1 MTNQEKYKLYLENE
15 KGDKINF
22 DYSGRVPNVGETILF
37 NMTYTDFE
45 ELMIKSRV
53 VSRDQYRA
61 FNIASLND
69 RFNGGREYVVTNVK
83 STLEFKLN
91 ELNLV
96 PFSVKARVEN
106 K

>member
-1 MTNQEKYKLYLENE
+1 MENQEKYKLYLENE
-15 KGDKINF
+15 NGNRINL
-22 DYSGRVPNVGETILF
+22 DYSGRVPNVGETIIF
-37 NMTYTDFE
+37 DMSYTDFE

-53 VSRDQYRA
+53 VSRDESQS

-96 PFSVKARVEN
+96 PFLVEARVE
-106 K
+106 